1 MKKLVVM
8 RVIGSIL
15 VVVGYFT
22 ILHVS
27 VVAGVVINLV
37 ADLLSIPFFVQA
49 KAFDVVG
56 LLGFL
61 SAISISKL
69 ISL

>member
-1 MKKLVVM
+1 MTNLVVM
-8 RVIGSIL
+8 RVIGSLL

-22 ILHVS
+22 ILHVN
-27 VVAGVVINLV
+27 VTAGVVINLV
-37 ADLLSIPFFVQA
+37 ADALSIPFFVQA

-61 SAISISKL
+61 SAISVSKL
-69 ISL
+69 LT